1 MRPLRGLTSLLAAF
15 FVMVV
20 LAGSALAQDPA
31 GQGYG
36 GQAGTPLGGVAG
48 EGSGNAGVQTS
59 GSLPF
64 TGIDLALLVVGGL
77 ALAAVGAGLVR
88 AGTER

>member
-1 MRPLRGLTSLLAAF
+1 MRPLKGLTSLLAAF
-15 FVMVV
+15 LVMLV

-31 GQGYG
+31 GQGYA
-36 GQAGTPLGGVAG
+36 GQSAPLGGVAG
-48 EGSGNAGVQTS
+48 EQSGSAGVQAS

-64 TGIDLALLVVGGL
+64 TGIDLALLVVGGI
-77 ALAAVGAGLVR
+77 ALAVVGAGLVR